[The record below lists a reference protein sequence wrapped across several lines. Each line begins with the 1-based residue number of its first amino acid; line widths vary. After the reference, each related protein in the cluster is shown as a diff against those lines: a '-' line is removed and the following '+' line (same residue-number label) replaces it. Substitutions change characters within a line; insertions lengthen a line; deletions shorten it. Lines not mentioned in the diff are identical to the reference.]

1 MACLSQQEQRRR
13 ELARMS
19 PQKSFLDIQTR
30 SSIAILARQGRIVL
44 RIETKHALML
54 RPVELL
60 QGKVVH
66 HPDLYSCLEMHG
78 RMCGTPVEFVLLCLV
93 MDFW

>member
-1 MACLSQQEQRRR
+1 
-13 ELARMS
+13 
-19 PQKSFLDIQTR
+19 
-30 SSIAILARQGRIVL
+30 
-44 RIETKHALML
+44 ML